1 MLEAIAADLFAHD
14 SLFLS
19 SKAALADSP
28 NTAATHWIEISNHVV
43 SIAAANPLV
52 RSTNSRK
59 LKIARPIPLDCCR

>member
-1 MLEAIAADLFAHD
+1 
-14 SLFLS
+14 LFLS

-52 RSTNSRK
+52 RATSSHR
-59 LKIARPIPLDCCR
+59 LKIARATPKPLSMTVAAGLTPKFGS